1 MLVPLTSR
9 CKYSRFIAN
18 SVPFWRK
25 IAEWWRFFAVV
36 RSFGARFSVMR
47 CLVFGYAVLGFRLC
61 GAWFY
66 GYAVAVW
73 RLCFRLWREGE
84 MKAAERL
91 CRSADIEV

>member
-1 MLVPLTSR
+1 VCHFGVKSLNGGDFLR
-9 CKYSRFIAN
+9 LCGL
-18 SVPFWRK
+18 SVLGFRLCGVW
-25 IAEWWRFFAVV
+25 
-36 RSFGARFSVMR
+36 FSVMR
-47 CLVFGYAVLGFRLC
+47 CLVFGYAVFGFRLC